1 MRIAMMWLNV
11 CLTRWWQPVGSLN
24 AQMFAK
30 SQKITKCSPS
40 VESMGCDHSLESSW
54 NEDCNDVTFVCL
66 TCCWQPIGNLN
77 TQMFA
82 KSQKNTKCSP
92 LVESMGC
99 DHSLESS
106 WNEDC
111 NDVTFECLT
120 CCWQPVGSLSK
131 QMFAKSQKYK
141 MFTKWVVTTH
151 WNRLERTRW
160 VRAMKFCVIAEYS
173 QRDWAFPESTPTE
186 IERTRQVRLASF
198 SVLAEY
204 AQWRNFHCNLVI
216 GRPRPKIF

>member
-1 MRIAMMWLNV
+1 MFTVSRKYGLWPLFGIVMKWGSQWCDFCASNLLLTACRQPKRANV
-11 CLTRWWQPVGSLN
+11 C
-24 AQMFAK
+24 
-30 SQKITKCSPS
+30 KIT
-40 VESMGCDHSLESSW
+40 
-54 NEDCNDVTFVCL
+54 
-66 TCCWQPIGNLN
+66 
-77 TQMFA
+77 
-82 KSQKNTKCSP
+82 KNTKCSP